1 MSLLLKYKDKTEFN
15 THDQHKKLGHQSSN
29 VSYVVTFVSNNN
41 GKEAIFTDLSGVVH
55 KLRSGMA
62 ISEGGLLETNNQRLE
77 IRASSGITFR
87 LDKNSEFSI
96 ERTIAGVVPVYYGK
110 AYIFGTSNNEFV
122 DGGKYRTSCYNDIK
136 PGINLLIMNVSDD
149 VDAYYGLDEE
159 TVIYEYD
166 ESGKKFPLFI
176 SGELIVTELKKDK
189 NTPMRNRYSVI
200 KQREMTNLEI
210 NKIYS
215 YFVNPVNWR

>member
-1 MSLLLKYKDKTEFN
+1 
-15 THDQHKKLGHQSSN
+15 
-29 VSYVVTFVSNNN
+29 
-41 GKEAIFTDLSGVVH
+41 
-55 KLRSGMA
+55 
-62 ISEGGLLETNNQRLE
+62 
-77 IRASSGITFR
+77 
-87 LDKNSEFSI
+87 
-96 ERTIAGVVPVYYGK
+96 
-110 AYIFGTSNNEFV
+110 
-122 DGGKYRTSCYNDIK
+122 
-136 PGINLLIMNVSDD
+136 MNVSDD

-189 NTPMRNRYSVI
+189 NTSMRNRYSVI